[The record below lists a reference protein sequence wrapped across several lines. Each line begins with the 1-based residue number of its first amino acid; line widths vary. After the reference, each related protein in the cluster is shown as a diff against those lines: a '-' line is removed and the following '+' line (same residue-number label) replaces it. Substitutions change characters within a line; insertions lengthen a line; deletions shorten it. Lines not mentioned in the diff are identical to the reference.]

1 MIRLKDIA
9 ERAGV
14 SVMTVSKVMRDARD
28 ISAPTKAKVRALATE
43 MGYMPDSNARGLRNK
58 SVRIFGLLISSTT
71 NPIFARMLVAIEQRV
86 SELGFELMLGLTMNS
101 VEREE
106 QCIRRF
112 LSRRIDGLFIRPVYR
127 MEPSAPVY
135 NDLVRLK
142 VATVL
147 LGQAAPFCKDFHS
160 VAIDDIEASQKATR
174 HLLEL
179 GHRRIAFLA
188 GSQFSPEA
196 QERFEGY
203 RRALQ
208 EANVAFDERLV
219 FQAGNTIEEG
229 RAAALE
235 ILNELP
241 GFTAL
246 QGANDLVAIGA
257 AGVLLDQGLKIPTDV
272 SVVGFGNV
280 LTAEHFR
287 VPLTTVRQP
296 KFRMGVA
303 AVESMQTLLAGDT
316 PEPRR
321 LPAEI
326 VIRASTGPPPKKM
339 RSK

>member
-14 SVMTVSKVMRDARD
+14 SVMTVSKVMRNARD
-28 ISAPTKAKVRALATE
+28 ISAATKARVRALATE
-43 MGYMPDSNARGLRNK
+43 MGYVPDSNARGLRYK
-58 SVRIFGLLISSTT
+58 SARVFGLLISSTT
-71 NPIFARMLVAIEQRV
+71 NPIFARMLMAIEQRV
-86 SELGFELMLGLTMNS
+86 SEMGYELMLGLTMNS

-127 MEPSAPVY
+127 MEPLAPVY
-135 NDLVRLK
+135 NDLARMK
-142 VATVL
+142 IATVL
-147 LGQAAPFCKDFHS
+147 LGQSAPFCKDFHS
-160 VAIDDIEASQKATR
+160 VAIDDIAASQNATR

-179 GHRRIAFLA
+179 GHKRIAFLA

-208 EANVAFDERLV
+208 EANVEFDERLV

-257 AGVLLDQGLKIPTDV
+257 AGVLLDQGLKIPKDV
-272 SVVGFGNV
+272 SVVGFGNI
-280 LTAEHFR
+280 LTSEHFR

-303 AVESMQTLLAGDT
+303 AVESMQALLAGDD
-316 PEPRR
+316 PAPRR
-321 LPAEI
+321 LPAD
-326 VIRASTGPPPKKM
+326 VVVRASTAAPPKKM
-339 RSK
+339 RG